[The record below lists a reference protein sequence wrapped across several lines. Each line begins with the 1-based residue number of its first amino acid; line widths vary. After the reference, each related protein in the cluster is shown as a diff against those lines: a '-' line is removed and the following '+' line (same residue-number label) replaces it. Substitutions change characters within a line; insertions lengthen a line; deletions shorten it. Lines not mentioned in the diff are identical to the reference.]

1 MFSAPLGL
9 EVFVANITFFPF
21 KRMQS
26 ALKLNNERLLSKNTW
41 IVTNY
46 SSFVKIWILPQ
57 MLYENDLLFKTYT
70 TVSLKYLPI
79 SWFVKLKLY
88 MILFISLYD
97 FIWDLY
103 WSQRNQYSTM
113 QHIVPTFSSY
123 EICNDIKYLNL
134 CNYSIFMTCRRI
146 LWDVLS
152 LLQ

>member
-1 MFSAPLGL
+1 MFLDNKHSLFNFNADCMLLKGKKVIFATNTSRPNGA
-9 EVFVANITFFPF
+9 EKNFGAHYSFTNSTDHYYCQKFVVSRVIIY
-21 KRMQS
+21 
-26 ALKLNNERLLSKNTW
+26 W
-41 IVTNY
+41 IADT
-46 SSFVKIWILPQ
+46 
-57 MLYENDLLFKTYT
+57 
-70 TVSLKYLPI
+70 
-79 SWFVKLKLY
+79 WFVKLKLY

-103 WSQRNQYSTM
+103 WSQRNQYSAM